1 MAFEGEAVSPID
13 RIAHPKVGGI
23 YGNRR
28 VDSVRVPLR
37 RSGWRHSYPYE
48 VLDSFG
54 KAWRTSDFWLKPRPA
69 RAIA

>member
-23 YGNRR
+23 TGT
-28 VDSVRVPLR
+28 V
-37 RSGWRHSYPYE
+37 GWIQFARHAAGREWRNSYPCE
-48 VLDSFG
+48 FLDWFG
-54 KAWRTSDFWLKPRPA
+54 KAWRTSDFRLKPRPG